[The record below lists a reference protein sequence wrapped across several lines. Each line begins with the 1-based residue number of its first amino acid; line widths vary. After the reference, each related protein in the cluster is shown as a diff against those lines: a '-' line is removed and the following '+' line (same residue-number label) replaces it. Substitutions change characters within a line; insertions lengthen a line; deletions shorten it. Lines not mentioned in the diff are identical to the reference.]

1 MKEPEI
7 HRSAKLGEA
16 ASQEGSKSLRL
27 LRDSFLGRIGEPQRV
42 APVKLAWQELW
53 GKVSRYLPRDE
64 LSRLG
69 EAMVMA
75 SVAHEHQT
83 RSSGEPY
90 IVHTISVASILADM
104 ELDIDTLTA
113 ALLHDVLEDTDLT
126 GDTIRNAFGENV
138 LVMVDGVTKLG
149 NRLMKWHPK

>member
-1 MKEPEI
+1 MDEPES
-7 HRSAKLGEA
+7 RAMPKLSETV
-16 ASQEGSKSLRL
+16 SHEGGKSLRL
-27 LRDSFLGRIGEPQRV
+27 LRDSFLGRIGESQRV

-53 GKVSRYLPRDE
+53 GKVSRYLSREE

-75 SVAHEHQT
+75 SVGHEQQK

-104 ELDIDTLTA
+104 ELDIDTLTQLSA
-113 ALLHDVLEDTDLT
+113 RRPRGH
-126 GDTIRNAFGENV
+126 RPYGE
-138 LVMVDGVTKLG
+138 T
-149 NRLMKWHPK
+149 